1 MLLKQ
6 SIIKYKTLL
15 YQLLNKN
22 FPESRKIINKYEK
35 YQFMLQINKND
46 RNIAFYHTNVIVI
59 LKWSFNFVKKII
71 NNENRN

>member
-6 SIIKYKTLL
+6 SIIKYKILF

-22 FPESRKIINKYEK
+22 FLQLRKIINNYKKYI
-35 YQFMLQINKND
+35 FMLQINKNNKD
-46 RNIAFYHTNVIVI
+46 ITFYHTNVIVI
-59 LKWSFNFVKKII
+59 QKWSFNFAKKI